1 MPHDRAQRPN
11 QGNDADRGG
20 DPSGGAG
27 GLPNDRGHGNH
38 QQMGGSLPDIRA
50 QGGGTYFLG
59 RYRIVDEI
67 GIGGMASVHLAR
79 MDGPGGF
86 QKWVAIKKIHPHLV
100 EDESFVQMFL
110 DEARVAARISHPNVA
125 TVFDLGKQDDTYW
138 IAMEYLHGEPLRE
151 VMRRTEELGTAMP
164 PEIACR
170 VIADAAEGLHSAH
183 ELLGKNGEK
192 LGLVHR
198 DVTPHNLF
206 VTYDG
211 VTKVVDFGIAKFSSR
226 MSHTRAG
233 TLKGKLAYMS
243 PEQVHG
249 EGIDRR
255 TDIFALGVV
264 LWELTTGQ
272 RLFRMESDLDTLA
285 KVQECNVA
293 RPSTLIR
300 GYPVDLEKIVMKAL
314 AKNRGER
321 FRTARELSRALQSL
335 LMRRGL
341 FIASDEVAAY
351 TQSIFNDRIQK
362 REAHLRWAAEV
373 TSTIN
378 VDQLLSKPKLGPE
391 FTSSDVQAQKGGVR
405 PAAGAPAAPI
415 TGPMAEPEDH
425 AATQSPGDLR
435 GYQQSVP
442 DDLKETGPVVAQAR
456 ANAHAQAFAPAP
468 NAPRSAATER
478 GRPDPSRGPPRPAA
492 GMPMT
497 QQSPAYQPQPGYA
510 QQSQPSQ
517 EQDDHPAD
525 GDGPT
530 IQALPP
536 MVDMP
541 LGPSLGPS
549 LREPMRSEPPTLMEG
564 SVPSSQNDGP
574 TMMASPDAR
583 AVMIAESASD
593 QVEVLEPEFD
603 EEDQD
608 ATMVANTRTEGN
620 PLQAPPTFPQ
630 VSPAAGRS
638 NPLSQNAS
646 SQGPGPNQQRPP
658 PQRFGQT
665 AALGQVPPMLNPLG
679 YPQQHQ
685 QQQPPQRPELSL
697 SETLGMPQNAYPGYD
712 RPQGG
717 DGASAMQGMQ
727 GSPNDYNRAIN
738 ERPQQQQHEIVPR
751 SGQHPTGQ
759 SGEFIPRHSPRMAP
773 TMNRMGAPAYDNRTM
788 TAQRYKRRPP
798 MWVVAALSCSIALLI
813 AGVVIAVIS
822 STNAPSAPKAAGPAG
837 APTTISP
844 AGPTGPAG
852 VGGAPG
858 GPFSSAR
865 AAFNGV
871 VNQPGS
877 SITPPAAVT
886 APPAMTA
893 AATESAPPVAAPT
906 PAAVTVAVAAA
917 TPPVAAPPPV
927 VAPPPPPAVAA
938 VAAAPPPATRPVAAP
953 PVAAPVAAPKPPKP
967 AALGALTV
975 VCMPKCDQIIDNGA
989 SLGPGHIFNRPVPSG
1004 RHVLQLSAPNGAKKN
1019 LVVEVAAEQTKEV
1032 RMSMDK

>member
-1 MPHDRAQRPN
+1 LPHDRAQRPDMS
-11 QGNDADRGG
+11 QGS
-20 DPSGGAG
+20 DPSQAPGGH
-27 GLPNDRGHGNH
+27 PSDRGHGNH

-125 TVFDLGKQDDTYW
+125 TVFDLGKHDDTYW

-170 VIADAAEGLHSAH
+170 VIADAAEGLHAAH

-285 KVQECNVA
+285 KVQECNVP

-391 FTSSDVQAQKGGVR
+391 FTNSEVQAQQKPAGVR
-405 PAAGAPAAPI
+405 PAAGMPAAPI
-415 TGPMAEPEDH
+415 TGPMAEPEPSTH
-425 AATQSPGDLR
+425 QPAQMR
-435 GYQQSVP
+435 GYSQSVP
-442 DDLKETGPVVAQAR
+442 DDLKETGPLAASASPHRSNPVPSVTRGPAGNV
-456 ANAHAQAFAPAP
+456 NAA
-468 NAPRSAATER
+468 NAPRSTAASVQTA
-478 GRPDPSRGPPRPAA
+478 DPRRNGPPRPAA
-492 GMPMT
+492 GSPMVT
-497 QQSPAYQPQPGYA
+497 QQSPTHQPHPHG
-510 QQSQPSQ
+510 
-517 EQDDHPAD
+517 EDEEHPAD

-536 MVDMP
+536 VVDVFA
-541 LGPSLGPS
+541 GHSLGPS
-549 LREPMRSEPPTLMEG
+549 LREPMRSEPPTLME
-564 SVPSSQNDGP
+564 SAPSSQTDGP
-574 TMMASPDAR
+574 TMMANPRTR
-583 AVMIAESASD
+583 AAMIAASAD
-593 QVEVLEPEFD
+593 DVEAIEPDDFE

-608 ATMVANTRTEGN
+608 ATMVANTRGDAN

-638 NPLSQNAS
+638 NAPAPSQNPTL
-646 SQGPGPNQQRPP
+646 QPQRPP

-665 AALGQVPPMLNPLG
+665 AALGQQAPPMLGPSG
-679 YPQQHQ
+679 YPQQMQPPHMQPPHMHQ
-685 QQQPPQRPELSL
+685 QQQHQPPPPYPQHHGGPEYPFN
-697 SETLGMPQNAYPGYD
+697 ETLGMPQGQISGPPHD
-712 RPQGG
+712 
-717 DGASAMQGMQ
+717 
-727 GSPNDYNRAIN
+727 PNDYG
-738 ERPQQQQHEIVPR
+738 RPMSNAPHDFVPR
-751 SGQHPTGQ
+751 SGPHPTGQ
-759 SGEFIPRHSPRMAP
+759 SGEFIPRQSPRMAP
-773 TMNRMGAPAYDNRTM
+773 TMNRMGAPTYDNRTM

-813 AGVVIAVIS
+813 AGVVIAIIS
-822 STNAPSAPKAAGPAG
+822 STNAPTTAKTTGSGSAATTAPSAAPVAAAGA
-837 APTTISP
+837 ATS
-844 AGPTGPAG
+844 
-852 VGGAPG
+852 
-858 GPFSSAR
+858 GPFSTAR
-865 AAFNGV
+865 AAFNTV

-877 SITPPAAVT
+877 SLAPSGAPPAAVT
-886 APPAMTA
+886 APPPPTTA
-893 AATESAPPVAAPT
+893 ALPAEPVPATPAVAAPPPVTVAAAAPPPPVA
-906 PAAVTVAVAAA
+906 V
-917 TPPVAAPPPV
+917 PVAAPPPPAP
-927 VAPPPPPAVAA
+927 VARPSPPPA
-938 VAAAPPPATRPVAAP
+938 
-953 PVAAPVAAPKPPKP
+953 AAPVPVPAPKPAKP
-967 AALGALTV
+967 AALGAITV
-975 VCMPKCDQIIDNGA
+975 VCMPKCDQITDNGTP
-989 SLGPGHIFNRPVPSG
+989 LGPGHIFNRPVPSG
-1004 RHVLQLSAPNGAKKN
+1004 RHVLQLSAPNGARKN
-1019 LVVEVAAEQTKEV
+1019 LVVEVAPEQTKEV